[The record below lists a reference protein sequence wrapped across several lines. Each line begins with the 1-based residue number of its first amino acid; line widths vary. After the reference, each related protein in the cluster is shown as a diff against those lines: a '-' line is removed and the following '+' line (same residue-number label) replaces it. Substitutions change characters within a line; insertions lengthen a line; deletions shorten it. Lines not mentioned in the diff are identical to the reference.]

1 VNPGIL
7 ALIFVGGFLAGVIN
21 TLAGGGSIIT
31 LPLLIFAGLPANAA
45 NATNRVAIVFQNV
58 AALSNFRRYGL
69 TVGRE
74 AWLLLIPSVLGG
86 VLGARI
92 AITID
97 ETTLRRVI
105 GCVLVLMLIPIL
117 RRKSPRPPGAGRAG
131 SAWWQ
136 WPVYFGIGV
145 YGGFIQVGVGFMYL
159 ALLAGLQ
166 GYDLIRANLLKV
178 FYVLVYS
185 VLALALFAWAG
196 QVHWLSGLA
205 LAVGTAA
212 GGWLGAKI
220 AVERG
225 ERWIRAVLV
234 VAIGVAAVE
243 LTGVGGWLLRAFH
256 LR

>member
-1 VNPGIL
+1 VNPWVL

-21 TLAGGGSIIT
+21 TLAGGGSAIT
-31 LPLLIFAGLPANAA
+31 LPLLILAGLPANAA

-92 AITID
+92 AVTID
-97 ETTLRRVI
+97 EAMLRRVI
-105 GCVLVLMLIPIL
+105 GVVLVLMLVPIL
-117 RRKSPRPPGAGRAG
+117 RKKSPSPPAARGGASG
-131 SAWWQ
+131 WWQ
-136 WPVYFGIGV
+136 WPVYFAIGV

-196 QVHWLSGLA
+196 QVRWLPGLA

-225 ERWIRAVLV
+225 ERWIRVVLV
-234 VAIGVAAVE
+234 AAIGVAAIE
-243 LTGVGGWLLRAFH
+243 LTGVGRWLLHAFG